1 MHGIVSL
8 EHFSDAAVRNDAARA
23 LTAKVNAQPDHSLGR
38 SAEDHFY
45 ARVRVTTASGEA
57 HEHFVER
64 ALGRDRDHPLPA
76 GTLEAKFRDCA
87 RRALD
92 EASTE
97 EVLRLC
103 GTLDE
108 LADASDVLTAMTN
121 TRSAEPL
128 DARRAYA

>member
-1 MHGIVSL
+1 
-8 EHFSDAAVRNDAARA
+8 VRDDDARA
-23 LTAKVNAQPDHSLGR
+23 LMAKVNAQPDDSLGR
-38 SAEDHFY
+38 SADDHFY
-45 ARVRVTTASGEA
+45 ARLQVTTASGET
-57 HEHFVER
+57 HEHFVDR
-64 ALGRDRDHPLPA
+64 PLGRDRDHPLPE

-108 LADASDVLTAMTN
+108 LADVGDVLTAMTH
-121 TRSAEPL
+121 TRSVEPL